1 MVDGKIPEK
10 PATGLCSLAGVALLL
25 VRAEGGQALAFIAI
39 SREHLVQVSA
49 LQRLRNPFAGRYQ
62 LQFASSMHRRDQK
75 SYQNSQAAAV
85 NIINPA
91 QVDQHLGSADEQLNQ
106 TLAEGRGFITKHD
119 SPYASHD
126 KYITGNLG
134 GYFQQCSPHAGS
146 IRALG

>member
-10 PATGLCSLAGVALLL
+10 PAMSLCPLAGVAPLL

-49 LQRLRNPFAGRYQ
+49 LQRLRNPLAGSYQ

-75 SYQNSQAAAV
+75 SYQNSQTAAV
-85 NIINPA
+85 NVINPA

-106 TLAEGRGFITKHD
+106 TLAEGRGFIAKHD
-119 SPYASHD
+119 SPCAAHD
-126 KYITGNLG
+126 KYITGNFG
-134 GYFQQCSPHAGS
+134 GYLQQCSPMPTQ
-146 IRALG
+146 LGR